1 MLDELIAEQQYRLV
15 READRTRLAMEAEA
29 RSIYGDVGM
38 RERVASALVA
48 VGGWLDRSAIER
60 AAGTRGV
67 VARTGRG
74 L

>member
-15 READRTRLAMEAEA
+15 REDRTRLAMEAEA

-38 RERVASALVA
+38 RERIASALVA